1 MTISKRPDA
10 RFPTDLRPLSFEL
23 GLQRNA
29 AGSVLV
35 RQGNT
40 HVLCTVMVEEKVPA
54 HRMASGGGWLTA
66 EYAMMPGA
74 TAERQRRERPSVSGR
89 TAEIQRLIGR
99 SLRAV
104 IDLDK
109 TGPRTF
115 WIDCDVLQADGG
127 TRCASITGSYVAMA
141 LALRK
146 VFPNRPLTALPPP
159 VAAISVGIVQ
169 GELRVDLDY
178 AEDSTAEV
186 DLNYV
191 LCPSGIVEVQGTAE
205 GRPFPRERLNAMLDA
220 AEAACQSLFAAQRVA
235 LGLEP

>member
-1 MTISKRPDA
+1 M
-10 RFPTDLRPLSFEL
+10 
-23 GLQRNA
+23 
-29 AGSVLV
+29 

-146 VFPNRPLTALPPP
+146 VFPNRPITALPPP